1 MHPLFNPEAYFHF
14 LNVNFKL
21 SAFYELL
28 IRTATLST
36 FSLSIM
42 FGMHFD
48 NVSVLLKSVAAAYV
62 HLATSSVT
70 ITCWYVHTAKL
81 EIHTRLKWS
90 VANWHYYK
98 VDSTHYTMT
107 YVNKE
112 KTVINHSLRRFLT
125 DVIFGLF
132 RFYPLMWREI

>member
-1 MHPLFNPEAYFHF
+1 MHPLFNPEAYFQF
-14 LNVNFKL
+14 LSVNFKL
-21 SAFYELL
+21 SGFYELL

-70 ITCWYVHTAKL
+70 ITC
-81 EIHTRLKWS
+81 
-90 VANWHYYK
+90 
-98 VDSTHYTMT
+98 
-107 YVNKE
+107 
-112 KTVINHSLRRFLT
+112 
-125 DVIFGLF
+125 
-132 RFYPLMWREI
+132 

>member
-1 MHPLFNPEAYFHF
+1 MHSLFNPEAYFHF

-21 SAFYELL
+21 AAFYELL

-70 ITCWYVHTAKL
+70 ITC
-81 EIHTRLKWS
+81 
-90 VANWHYYK
+90 
-98 VDSTHYTMT
+98 
-107 YVNKE
+107 
-112 KTVINHSLRRFLT
+112 
-125 DVIFGLF
+125 
-132 RFYPLMWREI
+132 

>member
-14 LNVNFKL
+14 LSVNFKL

-70 ITCWYVHTAKL
+70 FTC
-81 EIHTRLKWS
+81 
-90 VANWHYYK
+90 
-98 VDSTHYTMT
+98 
-107 YVNKE
+107 
-112 KTVINHSLRRFLT
+112 
-125 DVIFGLF
+125 
-132 RFYPLMWREI
+132 

>member
-1 MHPLFNPEAYFHF
+1 MHQLFHPEAYFHF

-21 SAFYELL
+21 SAFYELI

-70 ITCWYVHTAKL
+70 ITC
-81 EIHTRLKWS
+81 
-90 VANWHYYK
+90 
-98 VDSTHYTMT
+98 
-107 YVNKE
+107 
-112 KTVINHSLRRFLT
+112 
-125 DVIFGLF
+125 
-132 RFYPLMWREI
+132 